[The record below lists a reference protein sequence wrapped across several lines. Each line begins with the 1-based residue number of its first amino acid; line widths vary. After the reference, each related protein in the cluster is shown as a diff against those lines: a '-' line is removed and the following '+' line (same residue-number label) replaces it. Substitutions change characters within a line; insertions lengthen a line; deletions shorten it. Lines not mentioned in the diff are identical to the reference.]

1 MENLARKVLMGL
13 LALAA
18 VVTFS
23 AGCNDDGDTTA
34 DNDRSHHSEYEEDD
48 D

>member
-1 MENLARKVLMGL
+1 MEKLARKILMGL
-13 LALAA
+13 LAVAA

-23 AGCNDDGDTTA
+23 AGCENDDTTA
-34 DNDRSHHSEYEEDD
+34 DNDRSHHSEHEDD